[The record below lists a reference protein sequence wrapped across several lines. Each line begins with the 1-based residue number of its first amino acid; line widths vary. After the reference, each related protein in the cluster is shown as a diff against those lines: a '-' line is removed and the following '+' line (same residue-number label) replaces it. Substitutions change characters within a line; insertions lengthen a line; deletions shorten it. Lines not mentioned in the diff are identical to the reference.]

1 MERRQAV
8 RLSRNAAGGFDVDKG
23 ACVEASSPRG
33 VPGFAPE
40 VPARVPHAENEIAMS
55 RTVGCAKLGF
65 AALLILAAAGA
76 AHAQTYPTH
85 LIRIIVPF
93 AAGGLNDTAARLIQP
108 YLEKGLGQTVIV
120 ENRPAASGIVGTEIV
135 AKAAPDGHTLL
146 MVASSYTVLPA
157 TTSDLPYDSER
168 DLAPIAMM
176 GKNPLL
182 FVVNAK
188 VPAKTLGEFVALAK
202 ASPGKLNYATPGA
215 ATQTRFVTELWSGRA
230 GIKMQHIPYRGGAPA
245 VQSVIA
251 GQTEFTALSPL
262 VSLPHIE
269 AGSVRAL
276 AVGSLARYPQLPN
289 VPTVAE
295 SGFPDFEAIQWVGL
309 LATAGTPKG
318 VVDRLNAEVNKA
330 LKEPDLIA
338 KLAQEGMLP
347 AGGTSAEFASLIA
360 TEIKNWKETARAA
373 SIKPE

>member
-1 MERRQAV
+1 MFRSA
-8 RLSRNAAGGFDVDKG
+8 
-23 ACVEASSPRG
+23 
-33 VPGFAPE
+33 
-40 VPARVPHAENEIAMS
+40 
-55 RTVGCAKLGF
+55 GCARLGF
-65 AALLILAAAGA
+65 AALWILLTAGA

-108 YLEKGLGQTVIV
+108 YLEKGLGRSVIV
-120 ENRPAASGIVGTEIV
+120 ENRPAASGIVGTEMV

-157 TTSDLPYDSER
+157 TSSSLPYDSER
-168 DLAPIAMM
+168 DLAPIVLM

-182 FVVNAK
+182 FVANTR

-202 ASPGKLNYATPGA
+202 ANPGKFNYATPGA
-215 ATQTRFVTELWSGRA
+215 ATQTRFVTELWSERA
-230 GIKMQHIPYRGGAPA
+230 GIKLQHIPYRGGAPA
-245 VQSVIA
+245 VQSVVA
-251 GQTEFTALSPL
+251 GQTEFTVLSPL
-262 VSLPHIE
+262 VSLPQIE
-269 AGSVRAL
+269 AGNLRAL
-276 AVGSLARYPQLPN
+276 AVGSLARYSQLPG

-309 LATAGTPKG
+309 LTTAGTPKSI
-318 VVDRLNAEVNKA
+318 VDRLNAEVNKA
-330 LKEPDLIA
+330 LEDSDLIA

-347 AGGTSAEFASLIA
+347 GGGTPTAFGSLIA

-373 SIKPE
+373 NIKPE